1 MGKVSYPP
9 GLLFPSIS
17 FGETFAPVQAQTP
30 KQTYPHRVAILG
42 CGFTGIRVAR
52 ALLQAGAEVMAT
64 SRQPENLA
72 LPGARTVAF
81 DASRDEDLAQIPILV
96 EACDA
101 IVCSIP
107 TLRLNGQLVERVP
120 ELIRHLQG
128 AIPRVIY
135 LSTTGVYG
143 DQQRID
149 EHTQPKPVTPR
160 ELCRAAAEHSVL
172 EGCRNPLV
180 LRPAAIYG
188 PGRGVHVSLREG
200 KYRLT
205 GGGSNYISRIHVDD
219 LAAHVLAAL
228 RGDVTGAWPVADE
241 HPCSQHEMASFCAEL
256 LGLPMPPQVEPATN
270 AETLRAN
277 RRVDGSAIRRC
288 LGVSLRYP
296 SYREG
301 VPASLAA
308 E

>member
-1 MGKVSYPP
+1 M
-9 GLLFPSIS
+9 
-17 FGETFAPVQAQTP
+17 
-30 KQTYPHRVAILG
+30 QTYPRRVAILG

-52 ALLQAGAEVMAT
+52 ALLQGGVEVVAT
-64 SRQPENLA
+64 SRHPEKLA

-81 DASRDEDLAQIPILV
+81 DAARAEDLATFPTYV
-96 EACDA
+96 ETIDA

-107 TLRLNGQLVERVP
+107 TLRLDGQLVERVP
-120 ELIRHLQG
+120 ELMRHLQG

-143 DQQRID
+143 DQHRID

-160 ELCRAAAEHSVL
+160 ELFRVEAEQSVL
-172 EGCRNPLV
+172 EGCRYPLV

-205 GGGSNYISRIHVDD
+205 GDGSNYISRIHVDD

-228 RGDVTGAWPVADE
+228 RGDVTGAWPVADD
-241 HPCSQHEMASFCAEL
+241 HPCSQREMASFCAEL
-256 LGLPMPPQVEPATN
+256 LKLPMPPHAEPASN
-270 AETLRAN
+270 SETLRAN
-277 RRVDGSAIRRC
+277 RRVDGSAIRRR
-288 LGVSLRYP
+288 LGISLQYA

-301 VPASLAA
+301 VPACIAA
-308 E
+308 ERQRGDAGI